1 MKILIVSQ
9 YFWPEYFRIN
19 DLAEELAKKNH
30 QVDIL
35 TGYPNYPKGEIY
47 NDFKKDRSLFD
58 EFKGCKIYRVPIIP
72 RKKGTNYN
80 IAINYISFL
89 LSSIFYG
96 LYLIRKKKYDFVFTY
111 ATSPILVAFISILVC
126 KIKKA
131 KHVIWVQDL
140 WPNVLADL
148 NIIKNKSL
156 TYYIFDKLVNY
167 IYRNSKLIL
176 CQSLEYKKKI
186 AQYSRDYKKKIIYYP
201 SWPEELNDTDKIDLK
216 KKGSYQFDK
225 NYYNILFA
233 GNIGESQNFNFVLK
247 VIQENSLKKI
257 RWLIIGEGRNY
268 LNFKKFKNDNNLEN
282 LQFLGL
288 LNFNDL
294 QYFLNNADCLLISLK
309 YKETFKSTIPG
320 KFQTYLKYHKPILGL
335 IGGETSL
342 FINKYKIGLAT
353 KKDND
358 INEVNEILNQL
369 ETKKF
374 KVDSKSYDRLLKI
387 FSKIRLI
394 KKLEHYLSEIIKKQ
408 TVILKLIDKIESVNF
423 NNNFIISGLN
433 LAFLAFFYRKDI
445 IVNDDFYLWPD
456 GYFKKKFFSRYIKKK
471 PGRILFSELNLDQ
484 SIFKRI
490 IVLGNL
496 DSKGRKYLEN
506 KFKIFNLLHIALP
519 FGNIDIFRSY
529 IPILEPTDF
538 VIITLPT
545 PKQELLAN
553 YIRST
558 QKNYKI
564 ICIGGAINMLS
575 GSEKPV
581 PDLLGKFIFGEAVWR
596 LQFDF
601 VRRLKRLFVT
611 LCSYYSGE
619 FRGAYN
625 KIKINERF

>member
-19 DLAEELAKKNH
+19 DLVEELSKKNH
-30 QVDIL
+30 QIDIL

-47 NDFKKDRSLFD
+47 NDFNKDRSLFN
-58 EFKGCKIYRVPIIP
+58 EFKGCKIYRVPIVP
-72 RKKGTNYN
+72 RKNGTNLN

-111 ATSPILVAFISILVC
+111 ATSPILVALISVLIC

-131 KHVIWVQDL
+131 EHVIWVQDL

-148 NIIKNKSL
+148 NIIERKSL
-156 TYYIFDKLVNY
+156 IYYIFDKVVNY
-167 IYRNSKLIL
+167 IYRNSQLIL

-186 AQYSRDYKKKIIYYP
+186 TNYSKDYKKKILYYP
-201 SWPEELNDTDKIDLK
+201 SWPEDLNSINKIDLK
-216 KKGSYQFDK
+216 KNFSYQFDT

-268 LNFKKFKNDNNLEN
+268 LYLQKFKHDNNLEN

-288 LNFNDL
+288 LNFSEL

-309 YKETFKSTIPG
+309 YNETFKSTIPG
-320 KFQTYLKYHKPILGL
+320 KFQTYLKYHKPILGF
-335 IGGETSL
+335 IGGETS
-342 FINKYKIGLAT
+342 FIINKYKIGLAT
-353 KKDND
+353 KKDD
-358 INEVNEILNQL
+358 DLKEATEILNQL
-369 ETKKF
+369 SSKKF
-374 KVDSKSYDRLLKI
+374 NADSKSYDRLLKI
-387 FSKIRLI
+387 FSKKRLI
-394 KKLEHYLSEIIKKQ
+394 QKLDHYLSEIIKKQ
-408 TVILKLIDKIESVNF
+408 TVTLKLINKIAGVNF
-423 NNNFIISGLN
+423 NNNFIISGMN
-433 LAFLAFFYRKDI
+433 LAFLAFFYKKDI
-445 IVNDDFYLWPD
+445 MVNNDFYVWPD
-456 GYFKKKFFSRYIKKK
+456 GYFKKKFFSENIKKK
-471 PGRILFSELNLDQ
+471 PGRILFRELNLDKT
-484 SIFKRI
+484 IFKRI
-490 IVLGNL
+490 VVLGNL
-496 DSKGRKYLEN
+496 DNKSRVYLEN
-506 KFKIFNLLHIALP
+506 KFKTINLLHIALP
-519 FGNIDIFRSY
+519 IANIDIFKSY
-529 IPILEPTDF
+529 MPILEATDF

-545 PKQELLAN
+545 PKQEMLAN

-564 ICIGGAINMLS
+564 ICVGGAINMLS

-581 PDLLGKFIFGEAVWR
+581 PHFLGKFIFGEAIWR

-601 VRRLKRLFVT
+601 VRRSKRLFIT
-611 LCSYYSGE
+611 LCSYIMGE

>member
-1 MKILIVSQ
+1 MKILVVSQ

-19 DLAEELAKKNH
+19 DLVEELSKKNH
-30 QVDIL
+30 QIDIL
-35 TGYPNYPKGEIY
+35 TGYPNYPRGEIY
-47 NDFKKDRSLFD
+47 NDFNKNRFLFN
-58 EFKGCKIYRVPIIP
+58 EYKGCKIYRVPIVP
-72 RKKGTNYN
+72 RKKGTNLN

-111 ATSPILVAFISILVC
+111 ATSPILVALISVLIC

-148 NIIKNKSL
+148 NIIERKSL
-156 TYYIFDKLVNY
+156 IYYIFDKVVNY
-167 IYRNSKLIL
+167 IYRNSQLIL

-186 AQYSRDYKKKIIYYP
+186 TNYSKDYKKKILYYP
-201 SWPEELNDTDKIDLK
+201 SWPEDLNFINKIDLK
-216 KKGSYQFDK
+216 KNFSYQFDK

-268 LNFKKFKNDNNLEN
+268 LNLQKFKHDNNLEN

-288 LNFNDL
+288 LNFSEL

-309 YKETFKSTIPG
+309 YNETFKSTIPG

-335 IGGETSL
+335 IGGETS
-342 FINKYKIGLAT
+342 FIINKYKIGLAT
-353 KKDND
+353 KKDD
-358 INEVNEILNQL
+358 DLKEATEILNQL
-369 ETKKF
+369 SSKKF
-374 KVDSKSYDRLLKI
+374 KADSKSYDRLLKI
-387 FSKIRLI
+387 FSKKRLI
-394 KKLEHYLSEIIKKQ
+394 QKLDHYLNEIIKKQ
-408 TVILKLIDKIESVNF
+408 TVTIKLINKIARVNF
-423 NNNFIISGLN
+423 NNNFIISGMN
-433 LAFLAFFYRKDI
+433 LAFLAFFYKKDI
-445 IVNDDFYLWPD
+445 MVNGDFYVWPD
-456 GYFKKKFFSRYIKKK
+456 GYFKKKFFSENIKKK
-471 PGRILFSELNLDQ
+471 PGRILFEELNLDK

-490 IVLGNL
+490 VVLGNL
-496 DSKGRKYLEN
+496 DNKSRIYLEN
-506 KFKIFNLLHIALP
+506 KFKTVNLLHIALP
-519 FGNIDIFRSY
+519 MGNIEIFKSY
-529 IPILEPTDF
+529 IPILESTDF

-545 PKQELLAN
+545 PKQEMLAN

-564 ICIGGAINMLS
+564 VCVGGAINMLS

-581 PDLLGKFIFGEAVWR
+581 PDFLGKFIFGEAIWR

-601 VRRLKRLFVT
+601 VRRSKRLFIT
-611 LCSYYSGE
+611 FCSYIMGE